1 MLHLDEIDP
10 DDVRRVGAK
19 AASLALIRRCGLRVP
34 DAIVIDNRWFHS
46 FIEHAG
52 LTAKV
57 ELLEKIVWT
66 IRWEH
71 LRQKRDKTSLIK
83 RTL

>member
-1 MLHLDEIDP
+1 MTFAAWERRRIARTCP
-10 DDVRRVGAK
+10 AVRF
-19 AASLALIRRCGLRVP
+19 ASP

-57 ELLEKIVWT
+57 ELLEK
-66 IRWEH
+66 
-71 LRQKRDKTSLIK
+71 
-83 RTL
+83 